1 MSRHFVFAANRL
13 EYLNT
18 EGNDTNKSPRGS
30 VRHRG
35 DDHTDFVCSRGTFPL
50 CPFALKYLSSTT
62 LRFTRG
68 VCRPDVFTPGTR
80 CGHNSRSTTTA
91 PGRAICLVANRPRS
105 QITGTQIASRQDLAA
120 RLRRRVIA
128 GASL

>member
-1 MSRHFVFAANRL
+1 MSRYFVFAANCR

-30 VRHRG
+30 ARHRG

-68 VCRPDVFTPGTR
+68 VCRPRVFTPGTR
-80 CGHNSRSTTTA
+80 GGHNSRSTTTA
-91 PGRAICLVANRPRS
+91 SRRPIRLLVNRS
-105 QITGTQIASRQDLAA
+105 QSQTT
-120 RLRRRVIA
+120 
-128 GASL
+128 